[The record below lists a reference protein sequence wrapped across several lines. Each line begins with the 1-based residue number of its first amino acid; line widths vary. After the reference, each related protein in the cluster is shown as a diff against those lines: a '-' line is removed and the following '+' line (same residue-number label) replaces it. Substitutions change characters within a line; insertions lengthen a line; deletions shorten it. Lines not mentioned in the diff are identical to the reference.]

1 MAITLLQRSLDP
13 GRNSTTIQWGTC
25 RKMRSFYSNFVHATP
40 FGTGQLASMTDGKRS
55 THFTAS
61 PTNTPWFKRFMTGM
75 HERLG
80 DVVLQDQALSIDEL
94 LALQDIL
101 EIAWTS
107 ATLTDDRETLF
118 EVATI
123 GCTVTAGYSSGLRGE
138 EMSHARLNASLT
150 YSNKGLKHP
159 RKPHMLLSLL
169 GRFKGVVGRKKH
181 HMPLVPVTQSGI
193 KVRVWMTRLFQCYL
207 QLGISTGPLFR
218 TVATATM
225 PAKTKEL
232 DVIFH
237 KYMLMVQDQ
246 HPNLLG
252 PEIDVVVAYSLR
264 RSLRRGSTAQ
274 ARNKGIP
281 KDIITLNN
289 RWRSEEGSRNRVAQ
303 PGDMVEYYTDA
314 VVAIEAL
321 LKYSEPL

>member
-1 MAITLLQRSLDP
+1 
-13 GRNSTTIQWGTC
+13 
-25 RKMRSFYSNFVHATP
+25 
-40 FGTGQLASMTDGKRS
+40 
-55 THFTAS
+55 
-61 PTNTPWFKRFMTGM
+61 
-75 HERLG
+75 
-80 DVVLQDQALSIDEL
+80 
-94 LALQDIL
+94 
-101 EIAWTS
+101 
-107 ATLTDDRETLF
+107 
-118 EVATI
+118 
-123 GCTVTAGYSSGLRGE
+123 
-138 EMSHARLNASLT
+138 
-150 YSNKGLKHP
+150 
-159 RKPHMLLSLL
+159 
-169 GRFKGVVGRKKH
+169 
-181 HMPLVPVTQSGI
+181 
-193 KVRVWMTRLFQCYL
+193 
-207 QLGISTGPLFR
+207 
-218 TVATATM
+218 M